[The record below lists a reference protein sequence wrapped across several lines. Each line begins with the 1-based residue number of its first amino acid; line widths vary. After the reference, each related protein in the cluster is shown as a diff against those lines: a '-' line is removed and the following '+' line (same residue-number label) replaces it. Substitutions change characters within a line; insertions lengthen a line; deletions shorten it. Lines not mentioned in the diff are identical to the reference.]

1 VNSARQP
8 APGAATLPAAGDQ
21 PRHRLFFALVPPPA
35 VVAAITQ
42 VADDLRQHAARGRPT
57 RPEQLH
63 LTLAFLGDFTEADA
77 PRRALEAG
85 AQAAVD
91 ARPFE
96 VVLDR
101 LDSFPGARPPWFLTG
116 DAAPILPLQSRLLA
130 ALHAAGFR
138 PKDAGRV
145 FVPHVTLLRNAHGPL
160 PPTPISPIAWPV
172 RDFVLIDS
180 GSAGRGYVTLQRW
193 PLGDPA

>member
-8 APGAATLPAAGDQ
+8 APGAATLPAAGAQ

-42 VADDLRQHAARGRPT
+42 VAVDLRQHAARGRPT

-63 LTLAFLGDFTEADA
+63 ITLAFLGDFADPDA
-77 PRRALEAG
+77 PERARRAGAEA
-85 AQAAVD
+85 AAG
-91 ARPFE
+91 ARPFD

-101 LDSFPGARPPWFLTG
+101 VDSFPGARPPWFLTG
-116 DAAPILPLQSRLLA
+116 DAAPFLPLQSRLLA
-130 ALHAAGFR
+130 ALQVAGFR
-138 PKDAGRV
+138 SKDAGRV

-160 PPTPISPIAWPV
+160 RPTPIAPIAWPA